1 MSYDPVQMENSPAG
15 HFDGAAWASEYPW
28 SAIVLMRSA
37 LILPSALAA
46 ISASM

>member
-1 MSYDPVQMENSPAG
+1 MSYEPVQIENSPAG

-28 SAIVLMRSA
+28 SASVLMRSA
-37 LILPSALAA
+37 RMLPSASAA